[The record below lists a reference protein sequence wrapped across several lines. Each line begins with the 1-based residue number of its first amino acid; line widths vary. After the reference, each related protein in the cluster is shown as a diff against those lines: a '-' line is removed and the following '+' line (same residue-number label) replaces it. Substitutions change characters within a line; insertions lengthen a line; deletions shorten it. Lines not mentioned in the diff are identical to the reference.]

1 MDVTE
6 RVREVCRLL
15 REATASP
22 VDAATMMVAL
32 DYARHELSEAIGLVE
47 AEVVIELARRP
58 KEHG

>member
-15 REATASP
+15 RDATTGP
-22 VDAATMMVAL
+22 TDAATMLAAL

-47 AEVVIELARRP
+47 AEVVIDLARRP